1 MSGLFGS
8 PSAPTP
14 APVPVAPS
22 AADNAAAQA
31 VRDNAA
37 RAAQAEMLQNG
48 RRSTIVAGAKIADQ
62 TQQDRALLA
71 KKKQSVSDL
80 MG

>member
-1 MSGLFGS
+1 
-8 PSAPTP
+8 
-14 APVPVAPS
+14 
-22 AADNAAAQA
+22 